1 MRPDAPTEIYREFMG
16 DLSEEIE
23 RENKIIND
31 LLDLVKLDKKGAN
44 LNIKSQDV
52 NELVERI
59 LKRLQPLRQKVIL
72 SWYLRVFVR

>member
-1 MRPDAPTEIYREFMG
+1 M
-16 DLSEEIE
+16 SEEIE

-59 LKRLQPLRQKVIL
+59 LKDYSHLRQKVIL

>member
-1 MRPDAPTEIYREFMG
+1 MG

-44 LNIKSQDV
+44 LNTKAGMSM
-52 NELVERI
+52 N
-59 LKRLQPLRQKVIL
+59 
-72 SWYLRVFVR
+72 W